1 MWVFKKLFKYNC
13 KDVFIKSKVIAI
25 KNLQN
30 SNLFFTPTNLQ
41 TLKLYLRY
49 KDKSV
54 FENSFHKQSPT
65 GFLYNSCS
73 ATEVKITEKYFSKV
87 LDFTKTE
94 LFSDIFKN
102 FDLIFSRI
110 LSAIFHFWKIILF
123 HLKSFFRSR
132 DIQTSVFPSSPFFFV
147 GHCSR
152 GWSKMNLKAN
162 DVINCL
168 NKNLTHFV
176 WYLEKEKRYDMETLS
191 INRVPNTEHFYR
203 KVMRKD
209 VKPKY
214 SPRPPFS

>member
-30 SNLFFTPTNLQ
+30 SNLSFTPTNLQ

-102 FDLIFSRI
+102 FDLI
-110 LSAIFHFWKIILF
+110 
-123 HLKSFFRSR
+123 LKSLCPLFF
-132 DIQTSVFPSSPFFFV
+132 IF
-147 GHCSR
+147 
-152 GWSKMNLKAN
+152 
-162 DVINCL
+162 
-168 NKNLTHFV
+168 
-176 WYLEKEKRYDMETLS
+176 EKS
-191 INRVPNTEHFYR
+191 FY
-203 KVMRKD
+203 
-209 VKPKY
+209 
-214 SPRPPFS
+214 FI